1 MNKTTL
7 VEKGNP
13 AKILEWFKSHRDDE
27 YASILERV
35 VEDAREK
42 MTLR

>member
-1 MNKTTL
+1 MNKTTH

-27 YASILERV
+27 YASILEQV
-35 VEDAREK
+35 VK
-42 MTLR
+42 NIINL